1 LGWIAILNKV
11 FREGLTEKVPFEGK
25 DKKRRGN
32 HVTLSVVGQERKQ
45 CFS

>member
-1 LGWIAILNKV
+1 MTVILNKV
-11 FREGLTEKVPFEGK
+11 VREGLTETVLFGGK

-32 HVTLSVVGQERKQ
+32 HVTLSVVGQERKD